1 MKYNALLAVLAISM
15 LSIACSEERTTESG
29 IKVNII
35 EKGEGTALKDSTI
48 LRINMKYLNSKGNEQ
63 WNSAK
68 AAAGEPVPLQYI
80 KEVWG
85 TSGTMY
91 EALEV
96 MNVGDSASF
105 EITAKDLY
113 ETTFKTGVP
122 DSLDSGSNV
131 TFYAKIVSM
140 MNTEEFQAFQKEEY
154 EKVQEK
160 RKVEMAAAQAKKL
173 EESAEII
180 KKDGE
185 TIDQFLAEQNITPQ
199 TTESGI
205 RYVITQEGEGDN
217 AKSGDQVSVH
227 YNGTLLDG
235 TKFDSS
241 YDRGSPFGFTLGQ
254 GRVIM
259 GWDEGI
265 ALLNKGAKAT
275 LYIPSTLAYG
285 ERATGS
291 IPANSILKFD
301 VELVDIK

>member
-1 MKYNALLAVLAISM
+1 MKYNALLAVLAISI

-29 IKVNII
+29 VKVKVI
-35 EKGEGTALKDSTI
+35 EKGDGTALVDSTI
-48 LRINMKYLNSKGNEQ
+48 LRLNMKYLNSNGNEQ
-63 WNSAK
+63 WSSVE
-68 AAAGEPVPLQYI
+68 AGGPVAIQYNQ
-80 KEVWG
+80 KVWETG
-85 TSGTMY
+85 GTMY
-91 EALEV
+91 EALQI
-96 MNVGDSASF
+96 MNVGDSVTF
-105 EITAKDLY
+105 EISSKDLY
-113 ETTFKTGVP
+113 ENTFKTGVP
-122 DSLDSGSNV
+122 DSLDSTSNM

-140 MNTEEFQAFQKEEY
+140 MTTEEFQAFQKEEY
-154 EKVQEK
+154 EKAQEK
-160 RKVEMAAAQAKKL
+160 ALEERAAAQAKML
-173 EESAEII
+173 EDAAELI

-185 TIDQFLAEQNITPQ
+185 TIDAFLAESSITAQ
-199 TTESGI
+199 TTESGL
-205 RYVITQEGEGDN
+205 RYVIVEAGEGDN
-217 AKSGDQVSVH
+217 ATAGDQVSVH

-241 YDRGSPFGFTLGQ
+241 YDRGQPFGFVLGQ